1 MNFEKFATSINCIDG
16 RIQIPVSNWI
26 KQKYFVDYVDVISH
40 PGSDKVIGEKIIE
53 GIAEIKSK
61 VLVSINAHN
70 SKLIVISGHHDCAGN
85 PVSKEMHMTQIK
97 KSINLIKSWD
107 YPVTVIG
114 IWVND
119 KWEIEEI
126 QE

>member
-16 RIQIPVSNWI
+16 RIQIPISNWI

-107 YPVTVIG
+107 CPVTVIG

>member
-1 MNFEKFATSINCIDG
+1 MNFGKFATSINCIDG
-16 RIQIPVSNWI
+16 RIQIPISNWI

-53 GIAEIKSK
+53 GITEIKSK

-70 SKLIVISGHHDCAGN
+70 SKLVVISGHHDCAGN

>member
-1 MNFEKFATSINCIDG
+1 MNFGKFATSINCIDG
-16 RIQIPVSNWI
+16 RIQIPISNWI
-26 KQKYFVDYVDVISH
+26 KQKYFVEYVDVISH

-53 GIAEIKSK
+53 GITEIKSK

-70 SKLIVISGHHDCAGN
+70 SKLVVISGHHDCAGN

-97 KSINLIKSWD
+97 KSINLIKSWY

>member
-26 KQKYFVDYVDVISH
+26 KQKYFIDYVDVISH

-107 YPVTVIG
+107 FPVTVIG

>member
-107 YPVTVIG
+107 CPVTVIG

>member
-1 MNFEKFATSINCIDG
+1 MNFGKFATSINCIDG
-16 RIQIPVSNWI
+16 RIQMPISNWI

-85 PVSKEMHMTQIK
+85 PVSKETHMTQIK

>member
-1 MNFEKFATSINCIDG
+1 MNFGKFATSINCIDG
-16 RIQIPVSNWI
+16 RIQIPISNWI
-26 KQKYFVDYVDVISH
+26 KQKYFVEYVDVISH

-53 GIAEIKSK
+53 GITEIKSK

-70 SKLIVISGHHDCAGN
+70 SKLVVISGHHDCAGN

>member
-1 MNFEKFATSINCIDG
+1 MNFGKFATSINCIDG
-16 RIQIPVSNWI
+16 RIQIPISNWI

>member
-16 RIQIPVSNWI
+16 RIQIPISNWI

-53 GIAEIKSK
+53 GITEIKSK

>member
-1 MNFEKFATSINCIDG
+1 MIFATSINCIDG
-16 RIQIPVSNWI
+16 RIQLPISNWI
-26 KQKYFVDYVDVISH
+26 KQKYSVDYVDVITH
-40 PGSDKVIGEKIIE
+40 PGSDKIIGEKNIE
-53 GIAEIKSK
+53 GISEIKTK
-61 VLVSINAHN
+61 TLVSINAHN
-70 SKLIVISGHHDCAGN
+70 SKLVVISGHHDCAGN

-97 KSINLIKSWD
+97 KSINLIKPWD
-107 YPVTVIG
+107 CPVTVIG

>member
-97 KSINLIKSWD
+97 KSINLIKSWNF
-107 YPVTVIG
+107 PVTVIG

>member
-107 YPVTVIG
+107 FPVTVIG

>member
-1 MNFEKFATSINCIDG
+1 MNFGKFATSINCIDG
-16 RIQIPVSNWI
+16 RIQIPISNWI

-53 GIAEIKSK
+53 GITEIKSK